1 MFILAILFWSVI
13 ISMFIWIKVEQG
25 HYLSYLHKMCCV
37 HNLTYTWLTHMCYD
51 DLEQVCVHLSFSV
64 NGIKF
69 QMLFLPQFS
78 VDDIEIENNDMCEA
92 PFINVNHEYVLPW
105 LYTLPNFNNFLQT
118 IQTSLWL
125 LLPVAWNILIVKSTF
140 EI

>member
-78 VDDIEIENNDMCEA
+78 VDDIET
-92 PFINVNHEYVLPW
+92 Y
-105 LYTLPNFNNFLQT
+105 
-118 IQTSLWL
+118 
-125 LLPVAWNILIVKSTF
+125 
-140 EI
+140 